1 MNIMLRFAAAL
12 LLLTLTGATAAA
24 QAPGPGPAGRGAQG
38 PLPGGRG
45 GRFGGMP
52 PRDNMQAPSGTARIS
67 GRIVA
72 ADTGSPI
79 RRAQINVSSREAQFN
94 RSVTSDSEGRYEF
107 ASLPAGRYRLFVD
120 KAGYVALEYGQA
132 RPFEAGKP
140 LDIADGQSLEKID
153 FSLPRGSAIT
163 GRVTDEFG
171 DPITDVQ
178 VEALRY
184 QFVSGERQLV
194 NAGRSAQTDDLGAY
208 RIFGLMPG
216 DYVVRASM
224 RRNMP
229 GGPTAANAE
238 PIGYPG
244 TYYPG
249 VTDVSQAQTVT
260 ATLGQELSSIA
271 FSLVPAR
278 LSRISGTVTGSDG
291 RPLPG
296 AMVMIRARNNGGL
309 GAVRMNFFNAGSNQV
324 RPDGSFQLSNVPP
337 GDYILDVQQRPQS
350 IRGLQDIN
358 LAQLEFASMPV
369 SVSGGDIDNLTI
381 VTTPGVTVSGRV
393 AYQGQSAPKTTQTM
407 QVIAVPPSGGPS
419 PIGMLL
425 NAKALGGGRV
435 GQDSTFELRGIAG
448 PQMFRVEGVPP
459 GWMLKT
465 ITLDGA
471 DITDG
476 AYDFKP
482 GNNVTGL
489 VVTITDR
496 VTDLSGAVRDAR
508 GQPVTDYVLV
518 AFSEDTK
525 LWGPQSRYVQTT
537 RPNQN
542 GTFSIKGLPPGRY
555 LAAVV
560 PALEN
565 GMQNDPAVLEQL
577 RPRGRSFS
585 LSDGQML
592 NLNLEMAPQ

>member
-1 MNIMLRFAAAL
+1 MNL
-12 LLLTLTGATAAA
+12 LSRGASTVILTLAIVATAFA
-24 QAPGPGPAGRGAQG
+24 QQPGPGPAGRGGQG

-52 PRDNMQAPSGTARIS
+52 PRDNMPAPTGTARIS
-67 GRIVA
+67 GRVVA

-79 RRAQINVSSREAQFN
+79 RRAQINVNSREAQFN
-94 RSVTSDSEGRYEF
+94 RSVTTDSEGRYEF

-140 LDIADGQSLEKID
+140 LDIADGQALEKID

-184 QFVSGERQLV
+184 QFVNGERQLV

-224 RRNMP
+224 RRSMP
-229 GGPTAANAE
+229 GGPRGADVE
-238 PIGYPG
+238 PMGYPG

-260 ATLGQELSSIA
+260 TALGQELSSIA
-271 FSLVPAR
+271 FPLVPAR
-278 LSRISGTVTGSDG
+278 LSRISGTVMGSDG

-296 AMVMIRARNNGGL
+296 AMVMIRARSSGGL
-309 GAVRMNFFNAGSNQV
+309 GALRMNIVNGGANQV
-324 RPDGSFQLSNVPP
+324 RPDGSFQLTNVPP
-337 GDYILDVQQRPQS
+337 GDYVLDVQQRPQNV
-350 IRGLQDIN
+350 RGLQDIN
-358 LAQLEFASMPV
+358 LSQLEFASMPV
-369 SVSGGDIDNLTI
+369 SVSGDIDNLTI

-393 AYQGQSAPKTTQTM
+393 AYLGQSAPTTTQSM
-407 QVIAVPPSGGPS
+407 QVVAVPPSGGPS
-419 PIGMLL
+419 AIGMLI

-448 PQMFRVEGVPP
+448 PQMLRVQGVPA
-459 GWMLKT
+459 GWMLKS
-465 ITLDGA
+465 ITVDGT

-476 AYDFKP
+476 VYDFKP

-496 VTDLSGAVRDAR
+496 VTDLTGAVRDAR

-565 GMQNDPAVLEQL
+565 GLQNDPAVLEQL
-577 RPRGRSFS
+577 RPRARGFS
-585 LSDGQML
+585 LSDGQTL
-592 NLNLEMAPQ
+592 NLNLEMSPQ

>member
-1 MNIMLRFAAAL
+1 MNL
-12 LLLTLTGATAAA
+12 LSRGASTVILTLAIGATAFA
-24 QAPGPGPAGRGAQG
+24 QQPGPGPAGRGGQG

-52 PRDNMQAPSGTARIS
+52 PRDNMPAPTGTARIS
-67 GRIVA
+67 GRVVA

-79 RRAQINVSSREAQFN
+79 RRAQINVNSREAQFN
-94 RSVTSDSEGRYEF
+94 RSVTTDSEGRYEF

-140 LDIADGQSLEKID
+140 LDIADGQALEKID

-184 QFVSGERQLV
+184 QFVNGERQLV

-224 RRNMP
+224 RRSVP
-229 GGPTAANAE
+229 GGPRGADVE
-238 PIGYPG
+238 PMGYPG

-260 ATLGQELSSIA
+260 TALGQELSSIA

-278 LSRISGTVTGSDG
+278 LSRISGTVMGSDG

-296 AMVMIRARNNGGL
+296 AMVMIRARSSGGL
-309 GAVRMNFFNAGSNQV
+309 GALRMNIVNGGANQV
-324 RPDGSFQLSNVPP
+324 RPDGSFQLTNVPP
-337 GDYILDVQQRPQS
+337 GDYVLDVQQRPQNV
-350 IRGLQDIN
+350 RGLQDIN
-358 LAQLEFASMPV
+358 LSQLEFASMPV
-369 SVSGGDIDNLTI
+369 SVSGDIDNLTI

-393 AYQGQSAPKTTQTM
+393 AYLGQSAPTTTQSM
-407 QVIAVPPSGGPS
+407 QVVAVPPSGGPS
-419 PIGMLL
+419 AIGMLI

-448 PQMFRVEGVPP
+448 PQMLRVQGVPA
-459 GWMLKT
+459 GWMLKS
-465 ITLDGA
+465 ITVDGT

-476 AYDFKP
+476 VYDFKP

-496 VTDLSGAVRDAR
+496 VTDLTGAVRDAL

-525 LWGPQSRYVQTT
+525 LWGPQSRYVQTA

-565 GMQNDPAVLEQL
+565 GLQNDPAVLEQL
-577 RPRGRSFS
+577 RPRARGFS
-585 LSDGQML
+585 LSDGQTL
-592 NLNLEMAPQ
+592 NLNLEMSPQ